1 MVKMKKAANSI
12 GRFVT
17 YREIKQICKYV
28 RILTVEDKERQVSH

>member
-17 YREIKQICKYV
+17 YREIKQIYKYL
-28 RILTVEDKERQVSH
+28 RILTVVDKERQGSH